1 MASVPSTS
9 SASDVF
15 ASINAANGVGSKSS
29 STTQEAQDRFLTLL
43 VTQLK
48 NQDPLNPMD
57 NSQMTSQ
64 LAQIST
70 VSGIDKLNAT
80 LNSLVGSLG
89 TSQSMQTAEM
99 IGKNVLV
106 PGNQMTLSKEAAY
119 AGIKLSDAADQVT
132 VKILDSTGKVIH
144 TQKLGEQEAGVFNV
158 GWDGTTDS
166 GTKAADGTYRFTVE
180 ATQGGKDVNVAA
192 LQIGTVSALV
202 RSNNGFRLDL
212 GSLGTFDFA
221 DVQQIL

>member
-1 MASVPSTS
+1 MLTVEQALSQMLASADALADVESVPTLQ
-9 SASDVF
+9 ACGRVL
-15 ASINAANGVGSKSS
+15 ATNVVAAMQV
-29 STTQEAQDRFLTLL
+29 
-43 VTQLK
+43 
-48 NQDPLNPMD
+48 PPMD

-119 AGIKLSDAADQVT
+119 AGIKLSGAADQVT

-144 TQKLGEQEAGVFNV
+144 TQKLGEQEAGVFNI

-166 GTKAADGTYRFTVE
+166 GTKAADGTYKFTVE
-180 ATQGGKDVNVAA
+180 ATQGGKDVNVSP